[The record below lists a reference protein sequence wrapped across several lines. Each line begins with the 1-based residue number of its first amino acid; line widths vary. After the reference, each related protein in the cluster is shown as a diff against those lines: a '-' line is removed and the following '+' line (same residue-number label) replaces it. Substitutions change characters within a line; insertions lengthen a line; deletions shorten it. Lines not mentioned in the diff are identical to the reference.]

1 MRQVLNHLKS
11 SHFEHVYGDWAKGF
25 WSAEKFKVDG
35 VGLTLKTCGH
45 ERFTPAYLR
54 RDPKEE

>member
-1 MRQVLNHLKS
+1 MRQVLNHLKAC
-11 SHFEHVYGDWAKGF
+11 HFDEVYSDWAKQF
-25 WSAEKFKVDG
+25 WSAKAFKVDG

-54 RDPKEE
+54 RDPQ